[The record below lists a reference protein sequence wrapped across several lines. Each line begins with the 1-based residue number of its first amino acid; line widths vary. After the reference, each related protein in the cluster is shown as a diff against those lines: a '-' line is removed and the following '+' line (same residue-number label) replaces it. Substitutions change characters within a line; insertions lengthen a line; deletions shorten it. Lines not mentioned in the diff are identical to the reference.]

1 MELKLFDVLVAFSGL
16 SLLLLLGMAL
26 RQRLRW
32 LRVLGIPEALVAGLL
47 GLLIGPFGP
56 WSVFPDQV
64 YRIWSQTPGVLI
76 SLVFAT
82 LFLGQ
87 TLPSPRVIWNR
98 AAGQTAFGMVLGFG
112 QYLVGGLLVLLVL
125 QPLFGTNPLMAA
137 LIEVGFEGGHG
148 TAAGMGATFS
158 ELGLPAGET
167 LGLAMATV
175 GVLTAVLLGSALVVI
190 GRGRNWLVSGDP
202 NAASGSTQKG
212 LRSTDQDPISADER
226 LNLER
231 AAGTIQ
237 PESGPSMTIDSL
249 TVNVALAGGAVGL
262 GILLKASL
270 TGLGGLFGGPETAKL
285 LQAIPVF
292 PLTMVGGL
300 IVQVV
305 LQRTRQTQLVSAVA
319 QASVGSL
326 AMDLLITA
334 AMASLNLPLLED
346 NWIPF
351 LALAIAGLSWNVCA
365 FLWLAPRIFR
375 DHWFERGIADFGQG
389 TGVTATGLLLLR
401 MADPWGRSKAMEA
414 FSFKQLL
421 FEPFLGGGLVTALSP
436 LLIVSWGLPRFS
448 ATALVLTL
456 ASLLFGLRLGRR
468 RTNSDAPA

>member
-1 MELKLFDVLVAFSGL
+1 MELRLFDVLVAFVGL
-16 SLLLLLGMAL
+16 CLLLLVGTAL

-32 LRVLGIPEALVAGLL
+32 LRALGIPEALVAGLL

-56 WSVFPDQV
+56 WSIFPEQV

-87 TLPSPRVIWNR
+87 RLPSPGVIWNR

-125 QPLFGTNPLMAA
+125 QPLFGTSPLMAA

-148 TAAGMGATFS
+148 TAAGLGPTFR
-158 ELGLPAGET
+158 ELGFPAGET

-175 GVLTAVLLGSALVVI
+175 GVLTAVLLGSTLVVF
-190 GRGRNWLVSGDP
+190 GRGRQWLARVDRARSDTAAVDP
-202 NAASGSTQKG
+202 M
-212 LRSTDQDPISADER
+212 SAEER

-231 AAGTIQ
+231 AAGTVD
-237 PESGPSMTIDSL
+237 PDTPRSMTIDAL
-249 TVNVALAGGAVGL
+249 TLNVALAGGAVGL
-262 GILLKASL
+262 GILLKALL
-270 TGLGGLFGGPETAKL
+270 TGLGGVLGGPDSANL
-285 LQAIPVF
+285 IRAIPVF
-292 PLTMVGGL
+292 LLAMVGGL
-300 IVQVV
+300 TVQVV
-305 LQRTRQTQLVSAVA
+305 LQRTRQTDLASPVA
-319 QASVGSL
+319 QASLGSV

-334 AMASLNLPLLED
+334 AMASLNLPLLEE

-351 LALAIAGLSWNVCA
+351 VALAVAGLTWNVCA
-365 FLWLAPRIFR
+365 LLFLAPRIFR

-401 MADPWGRSKAMEA
+401 MADPRGRSRAMEA

-436 LLIVSWGLPRFS
+436 VLIASWGLPLFS
-448 ATALVLTL
+448 AAALALTL
-456 ASLLFGLRLGRR
+456 ASLGFGLRLGRAR
-468 RTNSDAPA
+468 

>member
-1 MELKLFDVLVAFSGL
+1 MDLRLFDVLVAFAGL
-16 SLLLLLGMAL
+16 SLLLLVGTAL

-32 LRVLGIPEALVAGLL
+32 LRALGIPEALIAGLL

-56 WSVFPDQV
+56 WSVFPEQV

-87 TLPSPRVIWNR
+87 RLPSPGVIWNR

-125 QPLFGTNPLMAA
+125 QPLFGTSPLMAA

-148 TAAGMGATFS
+148 TAAGLGPTFR

-175 GVLTAVLLGSALVVI
+175 GVLTAVLLGSTLVVI
-190 GRGRNWLVSGDP
+190 GRGRQWLARVDRVRSESAAVDP
-202 NAASGSTQKG
+202 M
-212 LRSTDQDPISADER
+212 SAEER

-231 AAGTIQ
+231 AAGTVD
-237 PESGPSMTIDSL
+237 PDTPRSMTIDAL
-249 TVNVALAGGAVGL
+249 TLNVALAGGAVGL
-262 GILLKASL
+262 GILLKALL
-270 TGLGGLFGGPETAKL
+270 TGLGGGLGGPDTASL
-285 LQAIPVF
+285 IRAIPVF
-292 PLTMVGGL
+292 PLAMVGGL

-305 LQRTRQTQLVSAVA
+305 LQRTRQTDLASPVA
-319 QASVGSL
+319 QASLGSV

-334 AMASLNLPLLED
+334 AMASLNLPLLEE

-351 LALAIAGLSWNVCA
+351 VALAVAGLTWNVCA

-401 MADPWGRSKAMEA
+401 MADPLGRSRAMEA

-436 LLIVSWGLPRFS
+436 VLIAGWGLPLFS
-448 ATALVLTL
+448 AAALALTL
-456 ASLLFGLRLGRR
+456 ASLGFGLRLGRAR
-468 RTNSDAPA
+468 

>member
-202 NAASGSTQKG
+202 NAVTGSTRQG
-212 LRSTDQDPISADER
+212 LKSTDQDPISADER

-237 PESGPSMTIDSL
+237 PESAPSMTIDSL

-270 TGLGGLFGGPETAKL
+270 TGLGGVFGGPETAKL

-300 IVQVV
+300 IVQVI
-305 LQRTRQTQLVSAVA
+305 LQRTRQTRLVSAVA

-401 MADPWGRSKAMEA
+401 MADPWGRSRAMEA

-436 LLIVSWGLPRFS
+436 LLIISWGLPRFS
-448 ATALVLTL
+448 AAALVLTL

-468 RTNSDAPA
+468 RTNSDALA

>member
-1 MELKLFDVLVAFSGL
+1 MGLKLFDVLVAFAGL

-32 LRVLGIPEALVAGLL
+32 LRALGIPEALIAGLL

-56 WSVFPDQV
+56 WSIFPDEI

-87 TLPSPRVIWNR
+87 QLPSPRVIWNR

-112 QYLVGGLLVLLVL
+112 QYLVGALLVLAVL
-125 QPLFGTNPLMAA
+125 QPLFGTDPLMAA

-148 TAAGMGATFS
+148 TAAGMGPTFT
-158 ELGLPAGET
+158 ELGLPSGET

-175 GVLTAVLLGSALVVI
+175 GVLTAVLLGSTLVVI
-190 GRGRNWLVSGDP
+190 GRSRRWLSQEKSEAVASPRLQKMEKDP
-202 NAASGSTQKG
+202 M
-212 LRSTDQDPISADER
+212 SADER
-226 LNLER
+226 LTLGA
-231 AAGTIQ
+231 AAGTV
-237 PESGPSMTIDSL
+237 ESEHSESMTIDAL
-249 TVNVALAGGAVGL
+249 TVNVAFAGGAVGL
-262 GILLKASL
+262 GILLKEGL
-270 TGLGGLFGGPETAKL
+270 TQLGEFTGGEGTARL
-285 LQAIPVF
+285 LAAIPVF
-292 PLTMVGGL
+292 PLAMVGGL
-300 IVQVV
+300 IVQVL
-305 LQRTRQTQLVSAVA
+305 LQRSRQTRLVSPVA
-319 QASVGSL
+319 QASIGSL

-334 AMASLNLPLLED
+334 AMASLNLPLLEE
-346 NWIPF
+346 NWLPF
-351 LALAIAGLSWNVCA
+351 ALLAAVGLTWNICA
-365 FLWLAPRIFR
+365 FLWLAPRIFS

-401 MADPWGRSKAMEA
+401 MADPFGRSRAMEA

-448 ATALVLTL
+448 VVALLLTL
-456 ASLLFGLRLGRR
+456 AALLIGLRLGRKR
-468 RTNSDAPA
+468 QRS

>member
-1 MELKLFDVLVAFSGL
+1 MELRLFDVLVAFAGL
-16 SLLLLLGMAL
+16 CLLLLVGTAL

-32 LRVLGIPEALVAGLL
+32 LRALGIPEALVAGLL

-56 WSVFPDQV
+56 WSIFPEQV

-87 TLPSPRVIWNR
+87 RLPSPGVIWNR

-125 QPLFGTNPLMAA
+125 QPLFGTSPLMAA

-148 TAAGMGATFS
+148 TAAGLGPTFRD
-158 ELGLPAGET
+158 LGFPAGET

-175 GVLTAVLLGSALVVI
+175 GVLTAVLLGSTLVVF
-190 GRGRNWLVSGDP
+190 GRGRQWLARVDRARSDTAAVDP
-202 NAASGSTQKG
+202 M
-212 LRSTDQDPISADER
+212 SAEER

-231 AAGTIQ
+231 AAGTVD
-237 PESGPSMTIDSL
+237 PDTPRSMTIDAL
-249 TVNVALAGGAVGL
+249 TLNVALAGGAVGL
-262 GILLKASL
+262 GILLKALL
-270 TGLGGLFGGPETAKL
+270 TGLGGVLGGPDSANL
-285 LQAIPVF
+285 IRAIPVF
-292 PLTMVGGL
+292 PLAMVGGL
-300 IVQVV
+300 TVQVV
-305 LQRTRQTQLVSAVA
+305 LQRTRQTDLASPVA
-319 QASVGSL
+319 QASLGSV

-334 AMASLNLPLLED
+334 AMASLNLPLLEE

-351 LALAIAGLSWNVCA
+351 VALAVAGLTWNVCA
-365 FLWLAPRIFR
+365 LLFLAPRIFR

-401 MADPWGRSKAMEA
+401 MADPRGRSRAMEA

-436 LLIVSWGLPRFS
+436 VLIASWGLPLFS
-448 ATALVLTL
+448 AVALALTL
-456 ASLLFGLRLGRR
+456 ASLGFGLRLGRAR
-468 RTNSDAPA
+468 

>member
-1 MELKLFDVLVAFSGL
+1 MGLKLFDVLVAFAGL

-32 LRVLGIPEALVAGLL
+32 LRTLGIPEALIAGLL

-56 WSVFPDQV
+56 WSIFPEEI

-87 TLPSPRVIWNR
+87 QLPSPRVIWNR

-112 QYLVGGLLVLLVL
+112 QYLVGALLVLAVL
-125 QPLFGTNPLMAA
+125 QPLFGTDPLMAA

-148 TAAGMGATFS
+148 TAAGMGPTFT
-158 ELGLPAGET
+158 ELGLPSGET

-175 GVLTAVLLGSALVVI
+175 GVLTAVLLGSTLVVI
-190 GRGRNWLVSGDP
+190 GRSRRWLSQEKSEAVASPRLPTMEKDP
-202 NAASGSTQKG
+202 M
-212 LRSTDQDPISADER
+212 SADER
-226 LNLER
+226 LALGA
-231 AAGTIQ
+231 AAGTV
-237 PESGPSMTIDSL
+237 ESEQAESMTIDAL
-249 TVNVALAGGAVGL
+249 TVNVAFAGGAVGL
-262 GILLKASL
+262 GILLKEGL
-270 TGLGGLFGGPETAKL
+270 TQLGEVTGGEGTARL
-285 LQAIPVF
+285 LAAIPVF
-292 PLTMVGGL
+292 PLAMVGGL
-300 IVQVV
+300 IVQVL
-305 LQRTRQTQLVSAVA
+305 LQRSRQTRLVSPVA
-319 QASVGSL
+319 QASIGSL

-334 AMASLNLPLLED
+334 AMASLNLPLLEE
-346 NWIPF
+346 NWLPF
-351 LALAIAGLSWNVCA
+351 ALLAAVGLTWNICA
-365 FLWLAPRIFR
+365 FLWLAPRIFS

-401 MADPWGRSKAMEA
+401 MADPFGRSRAMEA

-448 ATALVLTL
+448 VVALLLTL
-456 ASLLFGLRLGRR
+456 AALLMGLRLGRQR
-468 RTNSDAPA
+468 QRS

>member
-1 MELKLFDVLVAFSGL
+1 MELRLFDVLVAFAGL
-16 SLLLLLGMAL
+16 CLLLLVGTAL

-32 LRVLGIPEALVAGLL
+32 LRALGIPEALVAGLL

-56 WSVFPDQV
+56 WSIFPEQV

-87 TLPSPRVIWNR
+87 RLPSPGVIWNR

-125 QPLFGTNPLMAA
+125 QPLFGTSPLMAA

-148 TAAGMGATFS
+148 TAAGLGPTFR
-158 ELGLPAGET
+158 ELGFPAGET

-175 GVLTAVLLGSALVVI
+175 GVLTAVLLGSTLVVF
-190 GRGRNWLVSGDP
+190 GRGRQWLARVDRARSDTAAVDP
-202 NAASGSTQKG
+202 M
-212 LRSTDQDPISADER
+212 SAEER

-231 AAGTIQ
+231 AAGTVD
-237 PESGPSMTIDSL
+237 PDTPRSMTIDAL
-249 TVNVALAGGAVGL
+249 TLNVALAGGAVGL
-262 GILLKASL
+262 GILLKALL
-270 TGLGGLFGGPETAKL
+270 TGLGGVLGGPDSANL
-285 LQAIPVF
+285 IRAIPVF
-292 PLTMVGGL
+292 PLAMVGGL
-300 IVQVV
+300 TVQVV
-305 LQRTRQTQLVSAVA
+305 LQRTRQTDLASPVA
-319 QASVGSL
+319 QASLGSV

-334 AMASLNLPLLED
+334 AMASLNLPLLEE

-351 LALAIAGLSWNVCA
+351 VALAVTGLTWNVCA
-365 FLWLAPRIFR
+365 FLLIAPRIFR

-401 MADPWGRSKAMEA
+401 MADPLGRSRAMEA

-436 LLIVSWGLPRFS
+436 VLIAGWGLPLFS
-448 ATALVLTL
+448 AAALALTL
-456 ASLLFGLRLGRR
+456 ASLGFGLRLGRAR
-468 RTNSDAPA
+468 

>member
-1 MELKLFDVLVAFSGL
+1 MGLKLFDVLVAFAGL

-32 LRVLGIPEALVAGLL
+32 LRALGIPEALIAGLL

-56 WSVFPDQV
+56 WSIFPDEI

-87 TLPSPRVIWNR
+87 QLPSPRVIWNR

-112 QYLVGGLLVLLVL
+112 QYLVGALLVLAVL
-125 QPLFGTNPLMAA
+125 QPLFGTDPLMAA

-148 TAAGMGATFS
+148 TAAGMGPTFT
-158 ELGLPAGET
+158 ELGLPSGET

-175 GVLTAVLLGSALVVI
+175 GVLTAVLLGSTLVVI
-190 GRGRNWLVSGDP
+190 GRSRRWLSQEKSEAVASPRLQKMEKDP
-202 NAASGSTQKG
+202 M
-212 LRSTDQDPISADER
+212 SADER
-226 LNLER
+226 LTLGA
-231 AAGTIQ
+231 AAGTV
-237 PESGPSMTIDSL
+237 ESEHSESMTIDAL
-249 TVNVALAGGAVGL
+249 TVNVAFAGGAVGL
-262 GILLKASL
+262 GILLKEGL
-270 TGLGGLFGGPETAKL
+270 TQLGEVTGGEGTARL
-285 LQAIPVF
+285 LAAIPVF
-292 PLTMVGGL
+292 PLAMVGGL
-300 IVQVV
+300 IVQVL
-305 LQRTRQTQLVSAVA
+305 LQRSRQTRLVSPVA
-319 QASVGSL
+319 QASIGSL

-334 AMASLNLPLLED
+334 AMASLNLPLLEE
-346 NWIPF
+346 NWLPF
-351 LALAIAGLSWNVCA
+351 ALLAAVGLTWNICA
-365 FLWLAPRIFR
+365 FLWLAPRIFS

-401 MADPWGRSKAMEA
+401 MADPFGRSRAMEA

-448 ATALVLTL
+448 VVALLLTL
-456 ASLLFGLRLGRR
+456 AALLIGLRLGRKR
-468 RTNSDAPA
+468 QRS

>member
-1 MELKLFDVLVAFSGL
+1 MELRLFDVLVAFVGL
-16 SLLLLLGMAL
+16 CLLLLVGTAL

-32 LRVLGIPEALVAGLL
+32 LRALGIPEALVAGLL

-56 WSVFPDQV
+56 WSIFPEQV

-87 TLPSPRVIWNR
+87 RLPSPGVIWNR

-125 QPLFGTNPLMAA
+125 QPLFGTSPLMAA

-148 TAAGMGATFS
+148 TAAGLGPTFR
-158 ELGLPAGET
+158 ELGFPAGET

-175 GVLTAVLLGSALVVI
+175 GVLTAVLLGSTLVVF
-190 GRGRNWLVSGDP
+190 GRGRQWLARVDRARSDTAAVDP
-202 NAASGSTQKG
+202 M
-212 LRSTDQDPISADER
+212 SAEER

-231 AAGTIQ
+231 AAGTVD
-237 PESGPSMTIDSL
+237 PDTPRSMTIDAL
-249 TVNVALAGGAVGL
+249 TLNVALAGGAVGL
-262 GILLKASL
+262 GILLKALL
-270 TGLGGLFGGPETAKL
+270 TGLGGVLGGPDSANL
-285 LQAIPVF
+285 IRAIPVF
-292 PLTMVGGL
+292 PLAMVGGL
-300 IVQVV
+300 TVQVV
-305 LQRTRQTQLVSAVA
+305 LQRTRQTDLASPVA
-319 QASVGSL
+319 QASLGSV

-334 AMASLNLPLLED
+334 AMASLNLPLLEE

-351 LALAIAGLSWNVCA
+351 VALAVAGLTWNVCA
-365 FLWLAPRIFR
+365 LLFLAPRIFR

-401 MADPWGRSKAMEA
+401 MADPRGRSRAMEA

-436 LLIVSWGLPRFS
+436 VLIASWGLPLFS
-448 ATALVLTL
+448 AAALALTL
-456 ASLLFGLRLGRR
+456 ASLGFGLRLGRAR
-468 RTNSDAPA
+468 